1 MGVPGGATSAGVS
14 TQLMTVIGGRDTRWY
29 KGSLLKLNLLIFI
42 VLIASMTNG
51 YDGSMMNGL
60 QALDN
65 WKEYFHHPE
74 EKPTLFGVFN
84 AIQNIGNILG
94 LPFAPYVSD
103 LLGRRNALILACT
116 IMIVATIIQT
126 AAKNVGMFIAARGLI
141 GFGLSFANIAAPVLI
156 TELAFPTQRGPI
168 TSLYNSCWF
177 LGAIVAAWTTYGTF
191 RIQNTW
197 SWRIPS
203 LLQGLPAVVQLGLI
217 WLIPESPRWL
227 VAHGHDDKAIAFLT
241 KYHCNGD
248 ANDPLIQFEYNEIKE
263 TIRMDNEAKNS
274 TSWKSLFTEKANLRR
289 MRIIIAIAFFSQW
302 VGNGLI
308 SYYLTLLLK
317 GVGITSEGD
326 QTLINGILQIWNYA
340 WAIGGALVVD
350 RVGRRFLFLA
360 SMTGMLVSFVAWTIC
375 SATYAKSSVFD
386 PACIAENKGKSNNC
400 VAIKANKGA
409 GYAVIVFIFT
419 FFASYSIALTPL
431 LISYTV
437 EILPYRIRSKGL
449 MVLSLTISAALVF
462 NQYVNPI
469 ALDAL
474 GWKYYIVFCCFLG
487 FAWVYCYLFVIET
500 RGPNGPLPLEEVSSV
515 FEGPGYYGFQKRP
528 HQNNI
533 DDENPDLDVKDVK
546 EHVEHK

>member
-1 MGVPGGATSAGVS
+1 M
-14 TQLMTVIGGRDTRWY
+14 
-29 KGSLLKLNLLIFI
+29 
-42 VLIASMTNG
+42 
-51 YDGSMMNGL
+51 
-60 QALDN
+60 
-65 WKEYFHHPE
+65 
-74 EKPTLFGVFN
+74 
-84 AIQNIGNILG
+84 
-94 LPFAPYVSD
+94 
-103 LLGRRNALILACT
+103 
-116 IMIVATIIQT
+116 
-126 AAKNVGMFIAARGLI
+126 
-141 GFGLSFANIAAPVLI
+141 
-156 TELAFPTQRGPI
+156 
-168 TSLYNSCWF
+168 
-177 LGAIVAAWTTYGTF
+177 
-191 RIQNTW
+191 
-197 SWRIPS
+197 
-203 LLQGLPAVVQLGLI
+203 
-217 WLIPESPRWL
+217 
-227 VAHGHDDKAIAFLT
+227 T

-437 EILPYRIRSKGL
+437 EILPVSG
-449 MVLSLTISAALVF
+449 SA
-462 NQYVNPI
+462 
-469 ALDAL
+469 
-474 GWKYYIVFCCFLG
+474 
-487 FAWVYCYLFVIET
+487 FVIAAADSAVPHPLQGSH
-500 RGPNGPLPLEEVSSV
+500 GPVAHDLGGACLQPVCQPYRPRCPRLEVLHCLLLLPWIRLGLLLPLCHRDA
-515 FEGPGYYGFQKRP
+515 RP
-528 HQNNI
+528 QWT
-533 DDENPDLDVKDVK
+533 PAP
-546 EHVEHK
+546 